1 MNIEL
6 EQQTIRAISL
16 SDRHGR
22 ARDLFTVWFGT
33 NLMLLTV
40 VTGALAVTVFHLP
53 LIWATVSL
61 VLGNLVGGVFM
72 ALHAAQGPTLGVPQM
87 VQTRGQFGSVG
98 ALVVITVVV
107 VMYVGFFAS
116 NLVLGAETLRA
127 IAPPLPEMPVI
138 VVLAVLSIAVT
149 ILGYDL
155 IHACARYIS
164 YASGAA
170 FALTLV
176 WIAIG
181 HSLPP
186 DLWSRNTVT
195 IQGVLGSISIAALWQ
210 IAYAPYVSDYSRYL
224 PPGTGVRPAFWASYW
239 GSVLGSVV
247 PMVVGAVIGLLDQ
260 SRDVIATLGVVT
272 KEIAPVTFVIFSVA
286 MLTNN
291 AMNVYCGALS
301 TLTAVQ
307 TWRPAWNPSWRA
319 RSAVA
324 VILLAV
330 ALGLAILGHDSFLE
344 SYTSFILLLFY
355 VLIPWTAINLV
366 DYYLVRRG
374 EYDVDSF
381 FRQDGGIYGR
391 YNVPAIACYFLAT
404 LVQLPFVSTPL
415 YRGPVARALGDAD
428 LSWLVGLVVA
438 SASYYFFAKR
448 PVSRATGPVN
458 LSQSLK

>member
-1 MNIEL
+1 MNMEL
-6 EQQTIRAISL
+6 EQQTIRPISL
-16 SDRHGR
+16 SERHGR

-53 LIWATVSL
+53 LISAILSL
-61 VLGNLVGGVFM
+61 TLGNLVGGVFM

-116 NLVLGAETLRA
+116 NLALGADTLRA
-127 IAPPLPEMPVI
+127 IALPIPEIAVI
-138 VVLAVLSIAVT
+138 VLLGVLSITVT
-149 ILGYDL
+149 VLGYDL
-155 IHACARYIS
+155 IHACTRFIT

-170 FALTLV
+170 FALTLA
-176 WIAIG
+176 WLAIG
-181 HSLPP
+181 HSLPT
-186 DLWSRNTVT
+186 DLLSRNTVT
-195 IQGVLGSISIAALWQ
+195 LQGTLGAVSVAALWQ

-224 PPGTGVRPAFWASYW
+224 PPETGVRPAFWASYW
-239 GSVLGSVV
+239 GSVLGSTL
-247 PMVVGAVIGLLDQ
+247 PMIVGTVIGLLDQ
-260 SRDVIATLGVVT
+260 GRGVIATLGALT
-272 KEIAPVTFVIFSVA
+272 KGIAPVTFVIFSIA
-286 MLTNN
+286 MLANN

-307 TWRPAWNPSWRA
+307 TWRPAWNPGWRA
-319 RSAVA
+319 RAVVA
-324 VILLAV
+324 IILLAI
-330 ALGLAILGHDSFLE
+330 ALSLAILGHDSFLE

-366 DYYLVRRG
+366 DYYLVRHG
-374 EYDVDSF
+374 EYDVASF
-381 FRQDGGIYGR
+381 LRHDGGIYGR
-391 YNVPAIACYFLAT
+391 YNVPAIVCYFLGT

-428 LSWLVGLVVA
+428 LSWLVGLAVTSV
-438 SASYYFFAKR
+438 SYYAFAKR
-448 PVSRATGPVN
+448 STSTAPAAVK
-458 LSQSLK
+458 LSELVK